1 MSSFA
6 SLFTV
11 IYYVS
16 LEICHHLL
24 YGANHFLWSG
34 CWGVILSLPNQH
46 PTLVAP
52 GARCSV
58 LHIRSNQSLC
68 QSLQIQHI
76 HRPRVKK
83 PSF

>member
-11 IYYVS
+11 IYYVP

-34 CWGVILSLPNQH
+34 CLGCYFISSQSASD
-46 PTLVAP
+46 TC
-52 GARCSV
+52 GSGCV
-58 LHIRSNQSLC
+58 LFC
-68 QSLQIQHI
+68 
-76 HRPRVKK
+76 
-83 PSF
+83 PSYPE